1 MGPPAE
7 DSRLSRQR
15 SAVPSVLEVIKM
27 MQETASAEEQPSS
40 PRSVA
45 RSPPPVART
54 PSQHSALQ
62 PPRFNLQQQQQAGE
76 LGDLRGTPRRS
87 ADGMAGGLL
96 RRASSMGGSSA
107 AAGLVHQPYSDKPS
121 PDSAR
126 MAKRC
131 TKVLAVL
138 ERLKRPG
145 ARLGS
150 DFKEALPAAA
160 LRTCKVRAMKQT
172 RLPWRLLLR
181 G

>member
-1 MGPPAE
+1 MQQRESPLGPPAE

-27 MQETASAEEQPSS
+27 MQETASAEEEQPSS

-62 PPRFNLQQQQQAGE
+62 PPRFNLQQQQQQAGE
-76 LGDLRGTPRRS
+76 LGDLRGMPRRS

-160 LRTCKVRAMKQT
+160 LRTCKVR
-172 RLPWRLLLR
+172 
-181 G
+181 